1 MLFPAETMRFPWPWL
16 RSESCAVKSP
26 SYYAPIYAVHAS
38 SAFAARSTRDSD
50 SVVRLHAPPMQVFLH
65 QRGYRFLRID
75 GSTAVS
81 ERQALIDRY
90 SADTGIL
97 VFLLSTRAGGL
108 GINLTAADTVII
120 HDIDHNPQQDKQ
132 AEDRCHRVGQTRPVT
147 IHRMVAAG
155 TVEQLMLK
163 SAQNKLKLD
172 DDISTEDNTGNL
184 SKEAT
189 AKLLKDSIDMLL

>member
-1 MLFPAETMRFPWPWL
+1 
-16 RSESCAVKSP
+16 
-26 SYYAPIYAVHAS
+26 
-38 SAFAARSTRDSD
+38 
-50 SVVRLHAPPMQVFLH
+50 MQVFLH